1 MNRIV
6 VPNQALQLTA
16 GSAVF
21 VMFLG
26 LWRVLVCRASFGKP
40 LPQLNFFVRQLS
52 DRLSTIHWAK
62 HRPLMKN
69 WEFVMQQII
78 ADKNQLKEVFK
89 QALAEL
95 LQEQRDLLYD
105 VFAEVLEDIA
115 MVNAIKEG
123 EATAIVSRKQVFEI
137 LESES

>member
-1 MNRIV
+1 
-6 VPNQALQLTA
+6 
-16 GSAVF
+16 
-21 VMFLG
+21 
-26 LWRVLVCRASFGKP
+26 
-40 LPQLNFFVRQLS
+40 
-52 DRLSTIHWAK
+52 
-62 HRPLMKN
+62 
-69 WEFVMQQII
+69 MQQMI

-89 QALAEL
+89 QAFTEI

-123 EATAIVSRKQVFEI
+123 EATALVSRKEVFEI